1 VDEKVGTCSM
11 HKELKNTYKILAGK
25 PEGKRPFWRP
35 GGMWEDDIK
44 IDLKEIGYDDMD
56 WSQLAQDRVQWQ
68 ALVKMLMNL
77 HVP

>member
-1 VDEKVGTCSM
+1 
-11 HKELKNTYKILAGK
+11 
-25 PEGKRPFWRP
+25 
-35 GGMWEDDIK
+35 MWEDDIK